1 MRVQNL
7 ANVVTVF
14 QRKAVAIGGES
25 MQSKLISVSKSGVDC
40 ALSVFMIFAAN
51 RELMGCA
58 LFFLCRC
65 FERRKRSCSIA
76 TCLPFLSRIS
86 GIRRR
91 TNDGGKIRMSSQKTG
106 FIEYLS
112 PCGGG
117 SGVARTNHPNRH
129 RYAVPIC
136 RFRPDRIS
144 RKLKRGFDSL
154 SLKKSET
161 DAGFSSSIS

>member
-1 MRVQNL
+1 MS
-7 ANVVTVF
+7 
-14 QRKAVAIGGES
+14 I
-25 MQSKLISVSKSGVDC
+25 
-40 ALSVFMIFAAN
+40 ALYPCHDFAAN

-76 TCLPFLSRIS
+76 TYLPFFVSHS

-91 TNDGGKIRMSSQKTG
+91 TNDGGNPHEFPK
-106 FIEYLS
+106 
-112 PCGGG
+112 GGLYRVSFALWRWFRG
-117 SGVARTNHPNRH
+117 YANDHH
-129 RYAVPIC
+129 YAVPIC
-136 RFRPDRIS
+136 RFCPDRS
-144 RKLKRGFDSL
+144 LRKSMRGFDSL